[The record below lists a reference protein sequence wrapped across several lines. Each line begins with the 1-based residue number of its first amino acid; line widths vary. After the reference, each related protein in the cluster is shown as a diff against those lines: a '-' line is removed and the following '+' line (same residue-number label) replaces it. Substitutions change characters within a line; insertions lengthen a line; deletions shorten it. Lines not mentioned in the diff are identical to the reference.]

1 MIYCSVYTDM
11 HLSQIIQWLTFQQFG
26 KFVNLSRIDPS
37 LLTVTDGHSMNRS
50 FVSLPGQTPGYCIA
64 TSLIYV
70 HECALINGKQHKDTR
85 VKKVGGVLHSQE
97 IDRLMGCTG
106 MLFDFKSVAANMFGW
121 VMYFE
126 TKKEDF
132 HSQPGTYF
140 FQLMKTD

>member
-1 MIYCSVYTDM
+1 MSRK
-11 HLSQIIQWLTFQQFG
+11 IIEWLMFQQLG

-37 LLTVTDGHSMNRS
+37 MLTVSDGHSMNRS
-50 FVSLPGQTPGYCIA
+50 FVSLPGQTASYCIA

-97 IDRLMGCTG
+97 IERLMGCAG
-106 MLFDFKSVAANMFGW
+106 MLFDFDSVAANMYGW

-132 HSQPGTYF
+132 QSQPSACTL
-140 FQLMKTD
+140 Q